1 MTTKFLDE
9 ASYRF
14 KNEDSKHKKLGGME
28 NLTIQVGFLGL
39 MAMLLM
45 GLIMIL
51 LMVLS

>member
-14 KNEDSKHKKLGGME
+14 KNEDSNHKKLGGME